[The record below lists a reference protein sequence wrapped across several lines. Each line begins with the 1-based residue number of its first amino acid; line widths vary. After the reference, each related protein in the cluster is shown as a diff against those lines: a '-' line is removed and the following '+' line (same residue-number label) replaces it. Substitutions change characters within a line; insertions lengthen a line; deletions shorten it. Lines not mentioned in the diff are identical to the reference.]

1 MLRFFNT
8 LTRQLEEFHP
18 LVANQVRMYNCGP
31 TVYDY
36 AHIGNFRTFMF
47 VDVLRR
53 YLKYQGY
60 QVEHVMNITDIDDK
74 TIQRA
79 QERGVSLKEFT
90 TEYTRYFLEDFEH
103 LGGERPEKV
112 VLATDHIEDMIA
124 MIEQLDTNGY
134 IYESEGSVYFRIAAL
149 PKYGK
154 LSGAM
159 LAGNRSGARVNVD
172 EYDKEDARDFVLW
185 KAAKPDEPSWPTK
198 YGAGRPGW
206 HLECSAM
213 SMRYLGET
221 FDIHSGGVD
230 LIFPHHENE
239 IAQSEGYTGKD
250 FVRYWLHSEHLLVE
264 GQKMSK
270 RHGNF
275 YTLRDL
281 LAQGYAPLAVRC
293 LLISAPYR
301 KQLNFTMEG
310 LKGEETRV
318 KKLQEF
324 RRRLFTAK
332 CMPGRTIATQALI
345 DQARRDFET
354 AMNDDLNTSAAL
366 AVVADWENAINKLLA
381 SETLLEEDQQA
392 ARQLLE
398 AWEGVLGIWGAYR
411 AEILDADIQQLIE
424 ERLEA
429 RRQKNYARS
438 DEIRQQL
445 AAQGIILQDT
455 KAGTDWR
462 RE

>member
-8 LTRQLEEFHP
+8 LTRHLEEFHP
-18 LVANQVRMYNCGP
+18 LIENQVRMYNCGP

-53 YLKYQGY
+53 YLKYKGY
-60 QVEHVMNITDIDDK
+60 TVEHVMNITDIDDK

-79 QERGVSLKEFT
+79 QERGVSLQEFT
-90 TEYTRYFLEDFEH
+90 VEYTRYFLEDFAC
-103 LGGERPEKV
+103 LGGERPEKI
-112 VLATDHIEDMIA
+112 VLATEHIDEMIA
-124 MIEQLDTNGY
+124 LIEQLDANGY
-134 IYESEGSVYFRIAAL
+134 TYESDGSVYFRIAAL

-159 LAGNRSGARVNVD
+159 LAGNRVGARVNVD

-185 KAAKPDEPSWPTK
+185 KSAKEGEPSWPTK

-239 IAQSEGYTGKD
+239 IAQSEGYTGKE

-281 LAQGYAPLAVRC
+281 LNQGYSPLAVRH
-293 LLISAPYR
+293 LLISVPYR
-301 KQLNFTMEG
+301 KQLNFTLEG

-324 RRRLFTAK
+324 RRRLFTAN
-332 CMPGRTIATQALI
+332 CLPGCTESTLELI
-345 DQARRDFET
+345 VQARRDFEL
-354 AMNDDLNTSAAL
+354 AMDDDLNTSAAF
-366 AVVADWENAINKLLA
+366 AVIAEWENAINKLLA
-381 SETLLEEDQQA
+381 SETLLQADQQA

-398 AWEGVLGIWGAYR
+398 EWESVLGIWGEYR
-411 AEILDADIQQLIE
+411 TEILDTEIQQLIE
-424 ERLEA
+424 ERLQA
-429 RRQKNYARS
+429 RQQKNYARS